1 MPRVPQVDLPSV
13 GMQTGMSPQF
23 QAPQVTPM
31 RDFTG
36 QQIEQ
41 FGQGMAQLGAGA
53 IRLEDRINDAKASEA
68 TAELAEFRLAAW
80 NDYKRNLGKNAIDT
94 KQQYLEDLDK
104 KRQEIGSRLDNGF
117 QQDAFS
123 RAASYHTLQ
132 FREDV
137 DRHFE
142 DQSKAYFIGTREA
155 KIRANQGLYGETQQ
169 EELFLS
175 ILADTNFIADELQ
188 YEPQDPR
195 RLEMQ
200 QNAKDAAHISALGQ
214 MTGDGQ
220 NRDIGRAN
228 EYFAAKQSDM
238 SPALRAKVREQLDK
252 MNQSDNAETVSQS
265 LRQMLPSLGQQ
276 IAAAEEGWRSNQY
289 DADTLNL
296 IRTRLTQANAQQRE
310 AKNQAIL
317 ETQDSLMREIDRTRA
332 SGQTLDQLYVSN
344 PALRLSVENT
354 GQESFAEE
362 YFARG
367 AMKATPT
374 GDLIMAEMVSNPT
387 SLQGR
392 KWTDIMVQ
400 TRRFVT
406 PSQLEK
412 LEAMWVTQN
421 AGLPGSGVPGT
432 GKRVSDANKIITDD
446 QWLDMTIREQFGLS
460 LDVPINKMEPEDRA
474 KLELVKYRMSQTMPD
489 DVMRG
494 KTENWREDVLGWV
507 KTHKERTVQVDG
519 EAKPAFMTTK
529 DELGQASYQYKLS
542 AGDTITRPVAD
553 FAEGTP
559 LRAQAMALA
568 QARFDRMSEQQK
580 LSPSGQEM
588 RLAAR
593 GENDYVMAMTYLE
606 VDAQRGADRVVQN
619 AKDSALLSQ
628 ASAYLDSQY
637 FPTKQQLSAAIG
649 ESLGLDTATAD
660 PWMVTQTLFESG
672 LLGVSQNEW
681 NNAYV
686 RRASLTRVED
696 AMRQYTYVD
705 AQQYAANRVYE
716 RTLPQAQQEA
726 AAAQRLTKA
735 MAPLNQQ
742 LARASDQ
749 KVLDYRLQSWINQVP
764 QDQLGS
770 VLANPRDAMTR
781 WLATDKN
788 AAAIAQKYTKG
799 TGEAKTSRGIQ
810 IYSFE
815 MSAGKQGEQ
824 RFNVGRNLVTD
835 ESLDAAISRAASARI
850 KAFNMQR
857 EQQAEQAA
865 EKYKAE
871 TNQRVVEAI
880 RQLQLRTTPR

>member
-117 QQDAFS
+117 QQDAFA

-188 YEPQDPR
+188 YDPQDPR

-200 QNAKDAAHISALGQ
+200 QNAKDAAHIAALGQ

-220 NRDIGRAN
+220 NRNIGRAN
-228 EYFAAKQSDM
+228 DYFAAKQNDM

-289 DADTLNL
+289 DAETLNL
-296 IRTRLTQANAQQRE
+296 IRTRLTQANAQQRD
-310 AKNQAIL
+310 AKNQAVL

-332 SGQTLDQLYVSN
+332 SGQTLDQLYASN

-374 GDLIMAEMVSNPT
+374 GDLIMAEIVSNPT
-387 SLQGR
+387 SLQGQ

-421 AGLPGSGVPGT
+421 AGLPGSGIPGT

-446 QWLDMTIREQFGLS
+446 QWLDMTIREQFGVS
-460 LDVPINKMEPEDRA
+460 LDVPINKMEPKDRA
-474 KLELVKYRMSQTMPD
+474 TLELVKYRMSDTMPD

-494 KTENWREDVLGWV
+494 KTENWRQDVLGWI

-529 DELGQASYQYKLS
+529 DELGQAQYQYKLPTGES
-542 AGDTITRPVAD
+542 ITKPVAE

-559 LRAQAMALA
+559 LRAKAMALA
-568 QARFDRMSEQQK
+568 QARFNQMSEQQK
-580 LSPSGQEM
+580 LSAAGQDM

-649 ESLGLDTATAD
+649 EIVGPDIATAD
-660 PWMVTQTLFESG
+660 PWTVTQTLFESG

-681 NNAYV
+681 SNAYV

-696 AMRQYTYVD
+696 AIRQYTYVD
-705 AQQYAANRVYE
+705 VQLYAANRVYE

-726 AAAQRLTKA
+726 AAAQRLTQA
-735 MAPLNQQ
+735 MAPLNER
-742 LARASDQ
+742 LARAADQ
-749 KVLDYRLQSWINQVP
+749 RVLDASIQRWVNQQP
-764 QDQLGS
+764 QDQLGEI
-770 VLANPRDAMTR
+770 LASPRDAMSQ
-781 WLATDKN
+781 WLATDTD
-788 AAAIAQKYTKG
+788 AARIAGKYTKG

-815 MSAGKQGEQ
+815 AAKDGQ
-824 RFNVGRNLVTD
+824 RFTVGRNLITD
-835 ESLDAAISRAASARI
+835 ESLDVVIHRYASARI
-850 KAFNMQR
+850 KAANMQR
-857 EQQAEQAA
+857 DQQAEQAA
-865 EKYKAE
+865 EKYKAD
-871 TNQRVVEAI
+871 TNQRAVEAI
-880 RQLQLRTTPR
+880 RKMQLRNTPK